1 MSGPLL
7 ATKLYIPH
15 ARPSLVPRARLTTR
29 VSEGLTRPLTLIAAP
44 AGFGKTTLISQ
55 WRAGPGRQFP
65 LAWLSLDDDD
75 NDPTRFLTYLIAT
88 LETLRVG
95 IGERALTLVQS
106 LQPQPPKVILT
117 ILINDLTAMPTSF
130 AVVLDDYHAIHA
142 QTIHD
147 AIAFLLDHLP
157 PQMHLIITS
166 RADPPLALARL
177 RASNLLTEIRADDLR
192 FTREEVATFLN
203 QIIGQDLSA
212 ADVAV
217 LADRTEGWIAGL
229 QLAALSMG
237 GQTDATNFIAAF
249 AGSHQYVVDYLTEEA
264 VRLLPESV
272 QSFLLHTSILDRM
285 CAPLCDAV
293 TGQSGS
299 QAVLEELERM
309 NMFTIRL
316 DDAHRWYRYHHLFA
330 EMLRNRLRRAHSDRV
345 LELHRRASA
354 WYEGQEFRAEAVRH
368 ALAGRDFER
377 AAHLVEES
385 AKTTFWMRGE
395 VATLRGWL
403 EALPDALVS
412 KHPRLSLLY
421 AWTLLL
427 SGQSAAV
434 EPLLQETERRLA
446 RSLQGAT
453 EASAVNSP
461 VMSKSSLAEIRG
473 WRGEMAAIRARVARV
488 NDDLPRSIALCH
500 MALEYL
506 PPQDLSVRG
515 LVALNLGIAYRH
527 SGDVVAAAEALAEAS
542 AISEPA
548 GNLFATL
555 VALGQLANLEAE
567 QGRLRQAASTYRCA
581 LAKAVGHGEKPVP
594 AAAWAAVGLGDL
606 MRQWNELDAASHHML
621 EGLELATQWGGNA
634 DGLAWAHMNVARLK
648 VAQGKVGEASDALLE
663 AEQVARHSQVSPLTL
678 AHVTAYQA
686 RRWIDQGNIAATA
699 RWAQERG
706 VGVEDELTY
715 LREQEH
721 LALARLLIAERK
733 LDVALR
739 LLERLLRFAEEAGLT
754 GTAIEALGLQCL
766 TLQAQGKTPQAL
778 ITLARALSLA
788 EPEGYVR
795 IFVDEGPP
803 MATLL
808 HLAESRGVVPA
819 YVRRILAA
827 FGDAAPVGSAMG
839 QLLVDPLSERELEIL
854 RLVAAGLSTPEIA
867 DTLVI
872 AVGTVRNHVKNIYG
886 KLDAHS
892 RVQAVERARMLHVL

>member
-1 MSGPLL
+1 
-7 ATKLYIPH
+7 
-15 ARPSLVPRARLTTR
+15 

-44 AGFGKTTLISQ
+44 AGFGKTTLIGQ
-55 WRAGPGRQFP
+55 WRAGPGHQFP

-95 IGERALTLVQS
+95 IGERALALVQS

-117 ILINDLTAMPTSF
+117 ILVNDLTAIPTSF
-130 AVVLDDYHAIHA
+130 AVVLDDYHAINTQA
-142 QTIHD
+142 IHD

-203 QIIGQDLSA
+203 QIMGQDLSA

-354 WYEGQEFRAEAVRH
+354 WYEGQELRAEAVRH

-403 EALPDALVS
+403 EALPDVLVS

-434 EPLLQETERRLA
+434 EPLLQETERRLE
-446 RSLQGAT
+446 RSLQRAT

-461 VMSKSSLAEIRG
+461 VMSRSSLAEIRG
-473 WRGEMAAIRARVARV
+473 CRGEMAAIRARVARV

-515 LVALNLGIAYRH
+515 LVALNLGIACRH

-581 LAKAVGHGEKPVP
+581 LAKAVGRGEKPVP
-594 AAAWAAVGLGDL
+594 AAAWAAVGLGEL

-621 EGLELATQWGGNA
+621 EGQELATQWGETQTG
-634 DGLAWAHMNVARLK
+634 W
-648 VAQGKVGEASDALLE
+648 
-663 AEQVARHSQVSPLTL
+663 
-678 AHVTAYQA
+678 
-686 RRWIDQGNIAATA
+686 
-699 RWAQERG
+699 RG
-706 VGVEDELTY
+706 P
-715 LREQEH
+715 
-721 LALARLLIAERK
+721 I
-733 LDVALR
+733 
-739 LLERLLRFAEEAGLT
+739 
-754 GTAIEALGLQCL
+754 
-766 TLQAQGKTPQAL
+766 
-778 ITLARALSLA
+778 
-788 EPEGYVR
+788 
-795 IFVDEGPP
+795 
-803 MATLL
+803 
-808 HLAESRGVVPA
+808 
-819 YVRRILAA
+819 
-827 FGDAAPVGSAMG
+827 
-839 QLLVDPLSERELEIL
+839 
-854 RLVAAGLSTPEIA
+854 
-867 DTLVI
+867 
-872 AVGTVRNHVKNIYG
+872 
-886 KLDAHS
+886 
-892 RVQAVERARMLHVL
+892 